1 MNITI
6 NKQKLGVEDLVL
18 DYGVVEQVRSGQT
31 VDITGLAAEHIPY
44 DGTLSI
50 KEKIDN
56 FSASIQDVNKLVFNK
71 EASETV
77 ATGEMAWNATDET
90 LDLGLDGEVTLQIGQ
105 ELLVRGKNTSGQSIT
120 NGTVLM
126 VTGVI
131 GNSGVIAVG
140 PHDGS
145 KANGVKIAGI
155 ATETL
160 DNNEIGFSLLR
171 GKLRGINCTGTP
183 YGETWNYGDALWV
196 SPNGNGAMTNIT
208 PTITQLKMFVGIVIN
223 NTINGTIQVRTN
235 GMDDHHF
242 VEYVGTIEEFEGAL
256 I

>member
-71 EASETV
+71 EAGETV

-183 YGETWNYGDALWV
+183 YGETWNYGDAIWV

-256 I
+256 V

>member
-18 DYGVVEQVRSGQT
+18 DYGVAEQVRSGQT

-71 EASETV
+71 EAGETV
-77 ATGEMAWNATDET
+77 AAGEMAWNATDET

-105 ELLVRGKNTSGQSIT
+105 ELLARGKNTSGQSIA

-145 KANGVKIAGI
+145 SANGHKIAGI
-155 ATETL
+155 ATESL
-160 DNNEIGFSLLR
+160 DINEIGFSLLR

>member
-18 DYGVVEQVRSGQT
+18 DYGVAEQVRSGQT

-183 YGETWNYGDALWV
+183 YGETWNYGDAIWV

-256 I
+256 V